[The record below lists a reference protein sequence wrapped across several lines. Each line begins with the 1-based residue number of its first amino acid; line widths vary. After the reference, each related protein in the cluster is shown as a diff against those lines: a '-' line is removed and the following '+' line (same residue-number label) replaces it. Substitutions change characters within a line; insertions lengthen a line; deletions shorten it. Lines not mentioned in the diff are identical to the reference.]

1 MENSASVNA
10 VALKLPPF
18 WTTQPEIW
26 FAQCEAQFLLRNVTV
41 DDTKFAYIISS
52 LDSTSAA
59 EVSDIILHPPR
70 FDKYDLLKNAL
81 IKAFGRTQ
89 EEKDA
94 ALLQIAG
101 LGDRKPS
108 ALLRH
113 MKSLNSD
120 PATLFRALFLS
131 QLPVEVRRVLA
142 VNTTATIEILADEA
156 DHIMAAGRQLPPM
169 NTVDGKNFDNV
180 SAFGQQKKT
189 RTDVQR
195 FSRNNGTNLA
205 QVGLD
210 ANGVCAYHV
219 RFNADSVRCITGCRY
234 AKHVTPTVSGN
245 ASTGRR

>member
-26 FAQCEAQFLLRNVTV
+26 FAQCEAQFLLCNVMV
-41 DDTKFAYIISS
+41 DDTKFAYIVSS

-59 EVSDIILHPPR
+59 EVSDIMLHPPALA
-70 FDKYDLLKNAL
+70 KYDILKNAL

-94 ALLQIAG
+94 AILQIAG

-120 PATLFRALFLS
+120 PATLFRALFHS

-142 VNTTATIEILADEA
+142 VNTTATIETLADEA
-156 DHIMAAGRQLPPM
+156 DHIMAAGRQFPAM
-169 NTVDGKNFDNV
+169 STVDDHGKNFDNV
-180 SAFGQQKKT
+180 SAFGQLRKT
-189 RTDVQR
+189 RTDVLC

-205 QVGLD
+205 QAGLD
-210 ANGVCAYHV
+210 ANGV
-219 RFNADSVRCITGCRY
+219 RFNADAVRCITGCRY
-234 AKHVTPTVSGN
+234 AKHVTTTVSGN